1 VTEGSSSTSARPPSS
16 SGANPESGTVMVQ
29 CERCGET
36 VAGYWCEDPD
46 ELKYLCAPHTC
57 VIGIPPSHL
66 SFGFTVKVHGSLR
79 PE

>member
-1 VTEGSSSTSARPPSS
+1 
-16 SGANPESGTVMVQ
+16 MVQ